1 MKKISLSKE
10 TLRVLTSQEADQVAG
25 GLPVSTLPIE
35 RCPAPISN
43 PEPCNP
49 QTYACPTAG
58 CPPYT
63 TNCPAT
69 ANCPPPTTTTPTRP
83 QARCPACPADPL

>member
-10 TLRVLTSQEADQVAG
+10 TLRVLTAHEADQVAG
-25 GLPVSTLPIE
+25 GLPPSTRPIE
-35 RCPAPISN
+35 RCPEPISN

-49 QTYACPTAG
+49 QTYACPSVG

-69 ANCPPPTTTTPTRP
+69 ANCPPPTTSPTRP
-83 QARCPACPADPL
+83 QARCPACPVDPL

>member
-10 TLRVLTSQEADQVAG
+10 TLRVLTAQEAEQVAG
-25 GLPVSTLPIE
+25 GLPPSTIPE
-35 RCPAPISN
+35 ARCPAPISN

-49 QTYACPTAG
+49 PTYACPTNG

-69 ANCPPPTTTTPTRP
+69 TNCPPPQTSPTRP
-83 QARCPACPADPL
+83 QARCPACPL

>member
-10 TLRVLTSQEADQVAG
+10 TLRVLTSQEAEQVAG
-25 GLPVSTLPIE
+25 GLPVSVLPE
-35 RCPAPISN
+35 ARCPPPASN
-43 PEPCNP
+43 NPDTCNP
-49 QTYACPTAG
+49 PTNQCPSAG

-69 ANCPPPTTTTPTRP
+69 TNCPPPQTVATRP
-83 QARCPACPADPL
+83 QARCPACPL